1 MKKPSSRFCSLIALV
16 FISFCCTSWGFL
28 VHRSVNQLAVYLL
41 PNSMALFF
49 HQNLDYLVK
58 ESVRADTRRDHDSL
72 EAPKHFID
80 FEAYDPDQLG
90 AWKMPFKSA
99 DALAK
104 YGQDSLSKYGYL
116 PYQVIES
123 KNRLTAAF
131 KSWDKDS
138 ILFHAADLAHYV
150 ADAHVPLHTTLNY
163 DGQLTGQQGLHSL
176 WESMIPELY
185 LDEFELYTP
194 YKVTYLKDPEQA
206 IWGAL
211 RSSYL
216 LVDDMLKKEAL
227 TAKNFPGDSRY
238 RIQVRKGKTVKTYNT
253 EFAKAYYLR
262 IGKSVNV
269 QMLLAVTLV
278 ADFWYTCW
286 VDAGEPSL
294 EIIMDKNQHN
304 TRNLRAEKAYYKNN
318 SLIKKQ
324 LLISKKKTESETK
337 GEVINQPDSTQPGLR

>member
-1 MKKPSSRFCSLIALV
+1 MILV
-16 FISFCCTSWGFL
+16 VASFCCTSWGFL
-28 VHRSVNQLAVYLL
+28 VHRSINQLAIYVL
-41 PNSMALFF
+41 PNSMGLFF

-58 ESVRADTRRDHDSL
+58 ESVRADTRRDNDSL
-72 EAPKHFID
+72 EGSKHFID

-90 AWKMPFKSA
+90 AWKMPFKYPE
-99 DALAK
+99 ALAK
-104 YGQDSLSKYGYL
+104 YGRDSLQKYGYL

-131 KSWDKDS
+131 KAWDKDS

-163 DGQLTGQQGLHSL
+163 DGQLTGQPGLHSL
-176 WESMIPELY
+176 WESMMPELY
-185 LDEFELYTP
+185 LDQFELYIP

-211 RSSYL
+211 RTSYL

-227 TAKNFPGDSRY
+227 TAKDFPGESKY

-253 EFAKAYYLR
+253 DFAKAYYKR
-262 IGKSVNV
+262 IGKSVNF
-269 QMLLAVTLV
+269 QMLVAVNLI

-294 EIIMDKNQHN
+294 EILMDKNQKNKRDLRSEKISHKKN
-304 TRNLRAEKAYYKNN
+304 T
-318 SLIKKQ
+318 LIKNQ
-324 LLISKKKTESETK
+324 LLLAKQKTGNELNNNVK
-337 GEVINQPDSTQPGLR
+337 NQPDSTQPGSR

>member
-1 MKKPSSRFCSLIALV
+1 MKKPFYRYCSIAALI

-41 PNSMALFF
+41 PNSMGFFF
-49 HQNLDYLVK
+49 HHNLEYLVK
-58 ESVRADTRRDHDSL
+58 ESVSADSRREIDSL

-90 AWKMPFKSA
+90 AWKMPFKSTE
-99 DALAK
+99 ALTK
-104 YGQDSLSKYGYL
+104 YGKDSLLKYGFL

-131 KSWDKDS
+131 KSWNKDS

-150 ADAHVPLHTTLNY
+150 ADAHVPLHTTMNY

-176 WESMIPELY
+176 WESMMPELY
-185 LDEFELYTP
+185 LDQFELYTP

-216 LVDDMLKKEAL
+216 LVADLLKKEAQ
-227 TAKNFPGDSRY
+227 TAKNFPGDTRY
-238 RIQVRKGKTVKTYNT
+238 RVQVRKGKTVKSYSTD
-253 EFAKAYYLR
+253 FAKAYYQR

-269 QMLLAVTLV
+269 QMLLAVNLV

-294 EIIMDKNQHN
+294 DILMDKNKQN
-304 TRNLRAEKAYYKNN
+304 KRDLRTEKIYYKKNM
-318 SLIKKQ
+318 LIKKQ
-324 LLISKKKTESETK
+324 LLLAKKQSENDLK
-337 GEVINQPDSTQPGLR
+337 VKKD